1 MLRSST
7 EDPRFNRDIEELETV
22 PTEERPG
29 EQTPARNAEDEVR
42 GFAEPPVISTD

>member
-7 EDPRFNRDIEELETV
+7 EDPRFKQEIEELETV
-22 PTEERPG
+22 PIEERPS
-29 EQTPARNAEDEVR
+29 EQSPAPGVEDDVN